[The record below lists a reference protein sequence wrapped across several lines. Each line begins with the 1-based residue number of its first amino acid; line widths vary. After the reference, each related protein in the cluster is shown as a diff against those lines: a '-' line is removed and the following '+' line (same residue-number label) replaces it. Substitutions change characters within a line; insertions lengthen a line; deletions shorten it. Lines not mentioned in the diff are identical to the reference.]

1 MKKKKLE
8 IPKIEIP
15 ENLSD
20 LPKKL
25 PKLTIL
31 GEFKKFALR
40 GNVIDLAVGVI
51 IGGAFQKI
59 VSSAVGDLLMPIV
72 GLFTGNVNFNDR
84 SFTLR
89 LPYDPNKE
97 AVINYGSFITSV
109 IDFIIMAF
117 VVFLLVK
124 VINRLSDLTK
134 KPEDE
139 TKKTKICPYCCSEI
153 PVKAVRCPHCTS
165 KLSAEGEEKT
175 SSEEHK
181 KS

>member
-1 MKKKKLE
+1 MGLEMKKHKLE
-8 IPKIEIP
+8 LPQ
-15 ENLSD
+15 NLQNFE
-20 LPKKL
+20 LPQKL

-59 VSSAVGDLLMPIV
+59 VSSVVNDMLMPVV
-72 GLFTGNVNFNDR
+72 GLFTGSVNFNDR
-84 SFTLR
+84 SFTLK
-89 LPYDPNKE
+89 LLNDPNRE

-124 VINRLSDLTK
+124 IINRFSDLYK
-134 KPEDE
+134 KPEE
-139 TKKTKICPYCCSEI
+139 QPKTKICPYCQSEVNI
-153 PVKAVRCPHCTS
+153 KAVRCPHCTS
-165 KLSAEGEEKT
+165 ELEAEP
-175 SSEEHK
+175 EHSIK
-181 KS
+181 N